1 MKWYTLTASSATYT
15 LAILGPADS
24 DIVYETSEDRAPA
37 MVPKSRQFHNL
48 IVLEGYF
55 RVDDDDD
62 DALRDDGKDDE
73 GRLVTALHQYPVDV
87 VAATA
92 AV

>member
-24 DIVYETSEDRAPA
+24 DTVYETSEDRAPA

-48 IVLEGYF
+48 IV
-55 RVDDDDD
+55 V
-62 DALRDDGKDDE
+62 K
-73 GRLVTALHQYPVDV
+73 
-87 VAATA
+87 
-92 AV
+92 